1 MFKNI
6 LVATDGSE
14 HALRAAIKAAG
25 IAKMNPE
32 SIITVVYVV
41 DGSTSKSDVLSEGNK
56 EVLLEKRMRKIRPTE
71 EILKKQ
77 NVSFTVKMLKGEP
90 GPEIV
95 KYANNQHFDL
105 VVVGSRGLNGLQEMV
120 LGSVSHKIAKRV
132 ECPVM
137 IVK

>member
-25 IAKMNPE
+25 IAKMNHE
-32 SIITVVYVV
+32 AIITVLYVV
-41 DGSTSKSDVLSEGNK
+41 DGATSKSDVLSEGSK
-56 EVLLEKRMRKIRPTE
+56 EALQEKRLRKIRPTV
-71 EILKKQ
+71 EILKKL
-77 NVSFTVKMLKGEP
+77 NVNFTVKMLKGEP

-95 KYANNQHFDL
+95 TYANKQHFDL
-105 VVVGSRGLNGLQEMV
+105 VVVGSRGLNRLQEMV
-120 LGSVSHKIAKRV
+120 LGSVSHKVAKCV
-132 ECPVM
+132 KCPVM

>member
-6 LVATDGSE
+6 LLATDGSM
-14 HALRAAIKAAG
+14 HALRAAIKASE
-25 IAKMNPE
+25 IAKMNPDA
-32 SIITVVYVV
+32 IITVVYVI
-41 DGSTSKSDVLSEGNK
+41 DGSTSKSDILSEGNK
-56 EVLLEKRMRKIRPTE
+56 KAVLEKRLRKLRPTE
-71 EILKKQ
+71 EILRKQ
-77 NVSFTVKMLKGEP
+77 CVNFKVELLKGEP

-95 KYANNQHFDL
+95 KYANKQHFDL

-120 LGSVSHKIAKRV
+120 LGSVSHKVAKRV

>member
-6 LVATDGSE
+6 LLAIDGSE
-14 HALRAAIKAAG
+14 HALRAAIRASE
-25 IAKMNPE
+25 IAKMDTE
-32 SIITVVYVV
+32 AIIKVVYVI
-41 DGSTSKSDVLSEGNK
+41 DRSTSKSDMLSEGNK
-56 EVLLEKRMRKIRPTE
+56 EAVLDKRLRTLRPTE
-71 EILKKQ
+71 KILRQQRVNFK
-77 NVSFTVKMLKGEP
+77 VELLKGEP

-95 KYANNQHFDL
+95 KYANKQHFDL

-120 LGSVSHKIAKRV
+120 LGSVSHKVAKRV

>member
-6 LVATDGSE
+6 LLAIDGSE
-14 HALRAAIKAAG
+14 HALRAAIKASE
-25 IAKMNPE
+25 IAKMDTE
-32 SIITVVYVV
+32 AIIRVVYVI
-41 DGSTSKSDVLSEGNK
+41 DRSTSKSDMLSEGNK
-56 EVLLEKRMRKIRPTE
+56 EAVLDKRLRTIRPTD
-71 EILKKQ
+71 EILRQQRVNFK
-77 NVSFTVKMLKGEP
+77 VELLKGEP

-95 KYANNQHFDL
+95 KYANKQHFDL

-120 LGSVSHKIAKRV
+120 LGSVSHKVAKRV